1 MRTSKRSAYR
11 RRMEELRREAGRNL
25 RILPAAITARSLRN
39 GCTYLLDGGG
49 KHIRSTIVVLSCQA
63 VGGKGADAADAA
75 AAVEIL
81 HNFTL
86 VHDDIMDNADARRGR
101 RTVHTKW
108 DVNLALL
115 VGDVLVGSAYERLLK
130 GARGH
135 HRELAA
141 VFTQGLID
149 VCDGQALDLENE
161 RRKDVT
167 VAQYFR
173 MIEKKTGALLG
184 MSAEL
189 GGIIGGGTPRQQ
201 RALRVFGRCLGRA
214 FQLQDDLLD
223 VVADPADF
231 GKTIGG
237 DIIGRKKTFL
247 LLTAVRKAAGGDRR
261 LLESVLRKGNSSRP
275 WRKRTGALTGAARE
289 IVAEVAAL
297 YEKCGALDD
306 ARRLI
311 RRNTDEA
318 LRSLSRLPDT
328 VARSMLVQLAED
340 LTTRVS

>member
-1 MRTSKRSAYR
+1 
-11 RRMEELRREAGRNL
+11 
-25 RILPAAITARSLRN
+25 
-39 GCTYLLDGGG
+39 
-49 KHIRSTIVVLSCQA
+49 
-63 VGGKGADAADAA
+63 
-75 AAVEIL
+75 
-81 HNFTL
+81 
-86 VHDDIMDNADARRGR
+86 
-101 RTVHTKW
+101 
-108 DVNLALL
+108 VNLALL

-141 VFTQGLID
+141 LFTQGLID

-275 WRKRTGALTGAARE
+275 WRKRTGALTEAGRETVAA
-289 IVAEVAAL
+289 VAAL
-297 YEKCGALDD
+297 YERCGALDD